1 MAVSIFSWCRYSAMT
16 SVESDNGKAAPGGCR
31 ANRIIIELLLVNFL
45 LVFPVIV
52 WAQAEPFTIRS
63 AHIYLDNKVYLVN
76 ADIDYSLTKPVLDAL
91 HNGVP
96 LTIELR
102 IELVQNREW
111 PWWDETVAVIKQRY
125 RLRYFALA
133 QHYVLSNLNMGVESS
148 YQTLESALEA
158 LGRLKELPLL
168 DQNLLP
174 SGNDYIARMRV
185 ALDIES
191 LPAPLRL
198 LAYLSS
204 RWRLTSEWYTWKPQL

>member
-1 MAVSIFSWCRYSAMT
+1 MHACEKSLDLWSWAMMLCLRRWRFL
-16 SVESDNGKAAPGGCR
+16 SPFCPKPS
-31 ANRIIIELLLVNFL
+31 FL
-45 LVFPVIV
+45 LFILILGLS
-52 WAQAEPFTIRS
+52 AQASAEESPFTIRS
-63 AHIYLDNKVYLVN
+63 ANIYLDNKVYLVN
-76 ADIDYSLTKPVLDAL
+76 ADIHYSLTRPVLDAL

-102 IELVQNREW
+102 IELIRQREW
-111 PWWDETVAVIKQRY
+111 PWWDETMAVIKQRY

-133 QHYVLSNLNMGVESS
+133 QHYVLDNLNMGTESS
-148 YQTLESALEA
+148 YQSLEAALEA
-158 LGRLKELPLL
+158 LGKLKELPLL

-174 SGNDYIARMRV
+174 SSGEYLARMRV

-191 LPAPLRL
+191 LPTPLRL

>member
-1 MAVSIFSWCRYSAMT
+1 MNLDDISAVSLLAG
-16 SVESDNGKAAPGGCR
+16 VEYDDGEVMAGKQRVCWNPG
-31 ANRIIIELLLVNFL
+31 IMVLLLIGCL
-45 LVFPVIV
+45 LLFPDPVR
-52 WAQAEPFTIRS
+52 AENAPFTIRS

-76 ADIDYSLTKPVLDAL
+76 ADIHYRLTGPVLDAL

-102 IELVQNREW
+102 IELLQKRDW

-133 QHYVLSNLNMGVESS
+133 QHYVLSNLNMGTETS
-148 YQTLESALEA
+148 YQNLDGALEA
-158 LGRLKELPLL
+158 LGKLKELPLL

-174 SGNDYIARMRV
+174 SGGEYTARMRV

-204 RWRLTSEWYTWKPQL
+204 RWRLTSEWYTWTPQL

>member
-1 MAVSIFSWCRYSAMT
+1 ML
-16 SVESDNGKAAPGGCR
+16 NG
-31 ANRIIIELLLVNFL
+31 NRITLFVVGLLLINFL
-45 LVFPVIV
+45 LVLPATVR
-52 WAQAEPFTIRS
+52 AQDPPFTIRS

-76 ADIDYSLTKPVLDAL
+76 ANIHYSLTRPVLDAL
-91 HNGVP
+91 RNGVP

-102 IELVQNREW
+102 IELIQNRDW
-111 PWWDETVAVIKQRY
+111 PWWNETIAVIKQRY

-133 QHYVLSNLNMGVESS
+133 QHYVLRNLNMGTESS
-148 YQTLESALEA
+148 YQTLGAALEA
-158 LGRLKELPLL
+158 LGRLKELPLI

-174 SGNDYIARMRV
+174 AGENYVARMRV

-191 LPAPLRL
+191 LPTPLRL

>member
-1 MAVSIFSWCRYSAMT
+1 MVSIMHACEKSADPWSRVRMPLCGQPPLQCFCRK
-16 SVESDNGKAAPGGCR
+16 VPFL
-31 ANRIIIELLLVNFL
+31 LLLVVL
-45 LVFPVIV
+45 ALP
-52 WAQAEPFTIRS
+52 AQGAAEEAPFTIRS
-63 AHIYLDNKVYLVN
+63 ANIYLDNKVYLVN
-76 ADIDYSLTKPVLDAL
+76 ADIHYSLTKPVLDAL

-102 IELVQNREW
+102 IELIRHRDW

-133 QHYVLSNLNMGVESS
+133 QHYVLDNLNMGTESS
-148 YQTLESALEA
+148 YQSLEAALEA
-158 LGRLKELPLL
+158 LGKLKDLPLL

-174 SGNDYIARMRV
+174 PGKEYLARMRV

-191 LPAPLRL
+191 LPTPLRL

>member
-1 MAVSIFSWCRYSAMT
+1 MISARGDKGQKIPCGHQAGLAAVI
-16 SVESDNGKAAPGGCR
+16 V
-31 ANRIIIELLLVNFL
+31 LLVNFL
-45 LVFPVIV
+45 LGFPGPVL
-52 WAQAEPFTIRS
+52 AQTDPFTIRS
-63 AHIYLDNKVYLVN
+63 AHIYLDNKVYLVS
-76 ADIDYSLTKPVLDAL
+76 ADIHYSLTKPVLDAL

-102 IELVQNREW
+102 IELIQNREW
-111 PWWDETVAVIKQRY
+111 PWWNETVAVIKQRY

-133 QHYVLSNLNMGVESS
+133 QHYVLSNLNMDTESS
-148 YQTLESALEA
+148 YQTLEAALEA

-174 SGNDYIARMRV
+174 SGEDYVARMRV

-191 LPAPLRL
+191 LPTPLRL

>member
-1 MAVSIFSWCRYSAMT
+1 MISAEKGQVICGWWLRVVGVIM
-16 SVESDNGKAAPGGCR
+16 
-31 ANRIIIELLLVNFL
+31 LLVNFL
-45 LVFPVIV
+45 PVLSGPAM
-52 WAQAEPFTIRS
+52 AQTDPFTIRS

-76 ADIDYSLTKPVLDAL
+76 ADIDYSLTGPVIDAL

-102 IELVQNREW
+102 IELIRNREW
-111 PWWDETVAVIKQRY
+111 PRWDETVAVIKQRY

-133 QHYVLSNLNMGVESS
+133 QHYVLSNLNMDVETS
-148 YQTLESALEA
+148 YQTLDAALEA
-158 LGRLKELPLL
+158 LGRLRELPLL

-174 SGNDYIARMRV
+174 SGKDYVARMRV